1 MIQKHPE
8 ALAEMDDVMTK
19 IGHKWEQYDVQ
30 TTDLPHDHHILSD
43 SSFSEPI
50 YSSYP
55 RPAPHPDPV
64 SHPPHHYHHH
74 HRRHHPRPGPSM
86 RHMHMQR

>member
-30 TTDLPHDHHILSD
+30 NTDLAHNHHVLSD

-55 RPAPHPDPV
+55 RHSDPHQ
-64 SHPPHHYHHH
+64 HHHHYHHH
-74 HRRHHPRPGPSM
+74 R
-86 RHMHMQR
+86 

>member
-19 IGHKWEQYDVQ
+19 IGHKWEQYDVH
-30 TTDLPHDHHILSD
+30 TADLVHNDISD

-50 YSSYP
+50 YSSC
-55 RPAPHPDPV
+55 
-64 SHPPHHYHHH
+64 PPQHHH
-74 HRRHHPRPGPSM
+74 HFVTR
-86 RHMHMQR
+86 